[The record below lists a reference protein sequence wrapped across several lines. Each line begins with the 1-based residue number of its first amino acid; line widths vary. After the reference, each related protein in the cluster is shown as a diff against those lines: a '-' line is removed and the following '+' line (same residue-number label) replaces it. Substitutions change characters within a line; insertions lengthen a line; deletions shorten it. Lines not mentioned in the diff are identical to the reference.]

1 MVEGKSALGT
11 AVTTGEEKFPRTD
24 ESEKEVAKEANKT
37 FSGWNLDRCPR
48 LFRLSNLS
56 KCLIIADV
64 SVQALNYL
72 K

>member
-37 FSGWNLDRCPR
+37 FASVFWLESGQ
-48 LFRLSNLS
+48 
-56 KCLIIADV
+56 V
-64 SVQALNYL
+64 SQAVPNEQSF
-72 K
+72 